1 MAKKRLLEAG
11 YPNAHGIPVIHLN
24 TTSSYIDL
32 CEYIQHAWEALGF
45 MVKVNVN
52 PPSTHRHVIAKPW
65 LLCSND
71 QIVWVVGSRIDER
84 FKLVEKTQKVYL
96 AELNDVFGK

>member
-1 MAKKRLLEAG
+1 MAALDYDKLIFPLELRKWKEGDAFQPLGLEGKKKLSDFFIDQKKNLFEKD
-11 YPNAHGIPVIHLN
+11 N
-24 TTSSYIDL
+24 T
-32 CEYIQHAWEALGF
+32 
-45 MVKVNVN
+45 
-52 PPSTHRHVIAKPW
+52 W
-65 LLCSND
+65 LLCSDD

>member
-1 MAKKRLLEAG
+1 MERRGCLSAIGTERQEEAERFFHRSEK
-11 YPNAHGIPVIHLN
+11 NLFEKEN
-24 TTSSYIDL
+24 T
-32 CEYIQHAWEALGF
+32 
-45 MVKVNVN
+45 
-52 PPSTHRHVIAKPW
+52 W
-65 LLCSND
+65 LLCSDD